1 MPQIIPHPETLR
13 RETQRDVFFIGEFPD
28 RTKTDPERARSRF
41 TFPPVLENWLTLH
54 MPDVRWGKTGPR
66 ELSGWL
72 LGGPVYYYLTFS
84 AEQALQYEA
93 HWERPDPDD
102 RLGRERDA
110 AAGFRCYCLPFQ
122 PWRERL
128 DTCVVNRGMFAPIQY

>member
-84 AEQALQYEA
+84 AEQALQYCSRRSNIDPPCRLNFDPGLEA
-93 HWERPDPDD
+93 
-102 RLGRERDA
+102 GIA
-110 AAGFRCYCLPFQ
+110 
-122 PWRERL
+122 
-128 DTCVVNRGMFAPIQY
+128 